1 MKFIFIK
8 DVGINEY
15 EDFII
20 FWIAYSNPLITA
32 VIIIVTSE
40 NYHVLFKKKTYK
52 SLIDKFKK

>member
-15 EDFII
+15 DDFII

-40 NYHVLFKKKTYK
+40 KYL
-52 SLIDKFKK
+52 